1 VRTAEP
7 RRFIFREDGGIG
19 TISSV
24 RRLSALRFDDFG
36 VDPPVFCPLTVRLE
50 RAFAAPAPAVAAFF
64 RAGVRLAAALRVR
77 DVAGF
82 AAAAFFADFAPDLAR
97 SLDAAD
103 FFFGRAVAFPA
114 VLDFFRDEAALDL
127 PPPVRFAMMESF
139 RNLDSFAI
147 SVVLSD
153 AYRKSDG
160 ATEHLL
166 TEIAGRRI
174 PLPKRRHSYGWVADI
189 PDHSCDD
196 KRSAQGMANVEDEQT
211 PGPVR
216 GAAGTLDR
224 AERGDRGGLKALP
237 REDDDR
243 TDPEEY
249 ARLLDSYDSSFR
261 NIAEG
266 EVVKG
271 TVLKVTAS
279 EVIVDVGYKSE
290 GIIAVDEFVDENGL
304 VTVEAGDIVDVLLE
318 RTEDRDGYVVL
329 SREKAE
335 KMKIWDEVEKAYVE
349 RKVVIGRVIERIKGG
364 LAVDIGVRA
373 FLPGS
378 QIDVRPVRN
387 LDALRGQELRMRVI
401 KVNKKRGNIVL
412 SRKALLEEENAE
424 KKKHT
429 LETLAEGK
437 VLRGVVKN
445 ITDYGAFIDLGGIDG
460 LLHITDMSWGRVG
473 HPSELFKVNDE
484 IDVVVLKYDAAT
496 ERVSLG
502 HKQLITDP
510 WANVMDRYPVGAR
523 SGGKVVSLTDYG
535 AFVELESG
543 VEGLIHV
550 SEMSWSK
557 RVKHPS
563 KILNVGDPVD
573 AMVLGVDPTARRI
586 SLGLKQVESNPWHD
600 LAEKYP
606 VGSKIQ
612 GKVRNLTEFGAF
624 VEVEEDIDGLIHIS
638 DMSWSKRIKHPS
650 EVLKKGDVVDAM
662 VLNIDAENQRL
673 SLGLKQ
679 LATDIWDD
687 FFTRHHVGDTIEGK
701 VVRMTNFGAFVE
713 LDEGIEG
720 LIHVSEFDDSRH
732 ASKDEEKIDLK
743 VGETYPMKIIKL
755 APEERKIG
763 LSIRALK
770 SDEFRTDWET
780 YQEGAGDGS
789 ATLGD
794 HFRSNR

>member
-1 VRTAEP
+1 
-7 RRFIFREDGGIG
+7 
-19 TISSV
+19 
-24 RRLSALRFDDFG
+24 
-36 VDPPVFCPLTVRLE
+36 
-50 RAFAAPAPAVAAFF
+50 
-64 RAGVRLAAALRVR
+64 
-77 DVAGF
+77 
-82 AAAAFFADFAPDLAR
+82 
-97 SLDAAD
+97 
-103 FFFGRAVAFPA
+103 
-114 VLDFFRDEAALDL
+114 
-127 PPPVRFAMMESF
+127 
-139 RNLDSFAI
+139 
-147 SVVLSD
+147 
-153 AYRKSDG
+153 
-160 ATEHLL
+160 
-166 TEIAGRRI
+166 
-174 PLPKRRHSYGWVADI
+174 
-189 PDHSCDD
+189 
-196 KRSAQGMANVEDEQT
+196 MANVEDENT
-211 PGPVR
+211 PGPGR
-216 GAAGTLDR
+216 SGSGATMDR
-224 AERGDRGGLKALP
+224 VERSALKARPRGD
-237 REDDDR
+237 EDQL
-243 TDPEEY
+243 DPDEY
-249 ARLLDSYDSSFR
+249 ARLLDIYDSSFR

-271 TVLKVTAS
+271 TVLKVTPS

-290 GIIAVDEFVDENGL
+290 GIIAIDEFLDEAGE
-304 VTVEAGDIVDVLLE
+304 VTVQPGDIVDVLLE
-318 RTEDRDGYVVL
+318 RTEDREGYVVL

-335 KMKIWDEVEKAYVE
+335 KMKIWDEVEKAYAE

-437 VLRGVVKN
+437 VLKGTVKN

-484 IDVVVLKYDAAT
+484 IDVVVLKYDPAT

-523 SGGKVVSLTDYG
+523 VGGKVVSLTDYG
-535 AFVELESG
+535 AFVELEAG

-563 KILNVGDPVD
+563 KILNVGDTVD

-586 SLGLKQVESNPWHD
+586 SLGLKQVETNPWHD
-600 LAEKYP
+600 LADKYP
-606 VGSKIQ
+606 VGSKIH

-624 VEVEEDIDGLIHIS
+624 VEVEDDIDGLIHIS

-650 EVLKKGDVVDAM
+650 EVLKKGDVVEAM

-687 FFTRHHVGDTIEGK
+687 FFSRHHVGDTIDGK

-720 LIHVSEFDDSRH
+720 LIHVSEFDESQG
-732 ASKDEEKIDLK
+732 KEKIELN

-755 APEERKIG
+755 SPSERKIG

-770 SDEFRTDWET
+770 SDEFRADWEA
-780 YQEGAGDGS
+780 YQESAGDGA

-794 HFRSNR
+794 HFRNR